1 MNLRPDNQYAV
12 VPIVY
17 GSQVAVGGSL
27 VGTVVDLSPYEG
39 NALVNIG
46 LASGTGTLNV
56 IVQHGTTNSV
66 FTTIG
71 TDAVFLPD
79 TGAVLSSGSIT
90 MTNASQGTYTFA
102 INLDKSYQYLR
113 ILANSAAAVPAVS
126 IVALL
131 PKKYANFS

>member
-1 MNLRPDNQYAV
+1 MNIRADNQYAV

-17 GSQVAVGGSL
+17 GSQVAGGGSL

-39 NALVNIG
+39 NGLVNIG
-46 LASGTGTLNV
+46 LATGTGTLNV

-71 TDAVFLPD
+71 TDAIFNPD

-90 MTNASQGTYTFA
+90 MTNASQGTLTFA
-102 INLDKSYQYLR
+102 INTDKTYQFLR
-113 ILANSAAAVPAVS
+113 ILANSAASVPAVS
-126 IVALL
+126 IVAVL
-131 PKKYANFS
+131 PKKYANFN